1 MDLKPGCEEWSKK
14 GSMDGQPDG
23 RGDAGGSPEFTSIG
37 KRVMWLRKGSY
48 FLSAS
53 WSGSPFSI
61 TMSTECK

>member
-1 MDLKPGCEEWSKK
+1 
-14 GSMDGQPDG
+14 MDGQPDG